1 MELKDLLKKQKVNK
15 NAFLH
20 VRVNPWAKAHWIKTA
35 EKANISLSRLVEIAM
50 NEITSYKEDK

>member
-1 MELKDLLKKQKVNK
+1 MDLKDLLKQQKVNK

-35 EKANISLSRLVEIAM
+35 EKANLSLSRLVEIAM

>member
-1 MELKDLLKKQKVNK
+1 MDLKDLLKKQKVNK

-20 VRVNPWAKAHWIKTA
+20 IRVNPYAKQHWIKTA
-35 EKANISLSRLVEIAM
+35 EKANLSLSRLVEIAM